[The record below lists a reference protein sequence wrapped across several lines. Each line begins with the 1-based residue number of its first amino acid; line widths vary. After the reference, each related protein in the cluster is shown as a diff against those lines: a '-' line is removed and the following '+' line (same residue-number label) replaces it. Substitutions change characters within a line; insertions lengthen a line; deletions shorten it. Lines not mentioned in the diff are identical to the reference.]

1 VTRTAVQ
8 VIALEAAVI
17 LALLWFGRIFS

>member
-8 VIALEAAVI
+8 VIAVEAAVI
-17 LALLWFGRIFS
+17 LALLWFGRVFS

>member
-8 VIALEAAVI
+8 VIAIETAVI
-17 LALLWFGRIFS
+17 LALLWFGRVFS